1 MHVLTQL
8 IREDMKPALGVT
20 EPGAIAFAAATA
32 RTHLG
37 EDVEQISL
45 RLNSGMFKNAFTCG
59 IPGSDEVGNAHAAA
73 LGVVAADPGKG
84 LECLEGIRE
93 EDEKK
98 ARKMVES
105 GQVTVEMSG
114 ITSRIFIEAKVVGKH
129 REAMVTIRDSHMNL
143 VEIMENGKVVYSK
156 EEEERE
162 GREPGWSQRLEQSY
176 GQDQSCGL
184 DQSHGQNQ
192 SQGMNQGEDQNQ
204 VHNHAGCLIHRY
216 SLRELYE
223 YASTVPVE
231 EIAFIENAFD
241 MNEKLFEEGI
251 HSSKTTYGP
260 YLLKKNGG
268 KVISDDERR
277 TASLLC
283 NGAIEAR
290 VIGLSRPAMS
300 ITGSGAHGII
310 ATMPLY
316 GAYRVNGYPKE
327 SLLRATALSYLVCMY
342 IKEYSGK
349 LSAFCGCAIAAGT
362 GMACGLVYLRGGTVE
377 MMEKTI
383 NNMASS
389 ITGMICDGGNQGCA
403 MKGIVAVDAAYESVE
418 LAMNG
423 VYISSVHG
431 INGATPEETMRN
443 MGRIASPGMT
453 GTEKTIVE
461 IMEEKQADLKRH

>member
-37 EDVEQISL
+37 EEVEQISL

-84 LECLEGIRE
+84 LECLEGITE

-98 ARKMVES
+98 ARRMVES

-114 ITSRIFIEAKVVGKH
+114 ITSRIFIEAKVAGKH
-129 REAMVTIRDSHMNL
+129 REAAVTIRDSHMNL
-143 VEIMENGKVVYSK
+143 VEIMENGEVVYSK
-156 EEEERE
+156 EDE
-162 GREPGWSQRLEQSY
+162 GEGAGQEPGRSQ
-176 GQDQSCGL
+176 GDK
-184 DQSHGQNQ
+184 Q
-192 SQGMNQGEDQNQ
+192 SQVADQREDQNL

-216 SLRELYE
+216 SLRELCE

-268 KVISDDERR
+268 KVISDDEQR

>member
-1 MHVLTQL
+1 MHELTQL
-8 IREDMKPALGVT
+8 IKNDRKPALGVT

-32 RTHLG
+32 REHMKG
-37 EDVEQISL
+37 NVEHVVL

-59 IPGSDEVGNAHAAA
+59 IPGSDRVGNDYAAA
-73 LGVVAADPGKG
+73 LGVVAADPEKG
-84 LECLEGIRE
+84 LECLEGITRE
-93 EDEKK
+93 EEEK

-105 GQVTVEMSG
+105 GRISVEMSG
-114 ITSRIFIEAKVVGKH
+114 ISSRIFIEVKVTGACTDG
-129 REAMVTIRDSHMNL
+129 RENEREEAVVVIRDSHMNV
-143 VEIMENGKVVYSK
+143 VEITENGKVVYSK
-156 EEEERE
+156 RSEDA
-162 GREPGWSQRLEQSY
+162 GT
-176 GQDQSCGL
+176 
-184 DQSHGQNQ
+184 
-192 SQGMNQGEDQNQ
+192 GEDRGEMEHQSGLNSQ
-204 VHNHAGCLIHRY
+204 DDCLIHRY
-216 SLRELYE
+216 TLKQLYE
-223 YASTVPVE
+223 YAATVPAE
-231 EIAFIENAFD
+231 EIAFIADAFD
-241 MNEKLFEEGI
+241 MNYQLFEEGI
-251 HSSKTTYGP
+251 NSPKTTYGP

-268 KVISDDERR
+268 NVISDDEQR

-316 GAYRVNGYPKE
+316 AASQVKGYSGE
-327 SLLRATALSYLVCMY
+327 ALLRATALSYLVCMY

-362 GMACGLVYLRGGTVE
+362 GMACGLVFLRGGSLE
-377 MMEKTI
+377 AMERTI

-389 ITGMICDGGNQGCA
+389 ITGMICDGGNQGCT
-403 MKGIVAVDAAYESVE
+403 MKGIVAVDAAYESAE

-423 VYISSVHG
+423 VYISSIHG

-443 MGRIASPGMT
+443 MGRIASPGMV

-461 IMEEKQADLKRH
+461 ILEEKQ